1 MKINKAYK
9 FRLEPN
15 AEQEFILNNLVGS
28 ARFVWNQVLA
38 VSFEMFAKN
47 EFINATNLVNKIMDI
62 KANPEFAFLKTSSNA
77 VSLQQKIRDLASA
90 WSRFFDSKVHA
101 RLKENKKKPKKP
113 KFFKLADGTE
123 IQLRP
128 LMPRFKRKSDGC
140 DSIRLVQFDKYCRV
154 EGNRVKLP
162 NGVGFVKF
170 RKSQD
175 ILGIIK
181 NVTIS
186 KKSGHWYVSFG
197 TERELEQNP
206 IHPSKTAIGI
216 DLGVSKLVTGS
227 NGQCFKPKSSFKAN
241 QGKLAKLQRQL
252 SRKVLFSQNWKKQNR
267 KIQKLHHHIANIRHD
282 YLHKITTAISKNHAM
297 IACED
302 LKVANMSKSASG
314 SATQHGRNVKAK
326 SGLNKSILD
335 QGWGMMIDMLEYK
348 QHWQGG
354 VLIKVNPRYTSQ
366 TCFECKHI
374 AKENRQT
381 QAKFECV
388 KCGHKANADVNAAK
402 NILSAGHAVLS
413 AEGGCSKG
421 RPMKQKT
428 SDTVR
433 MLPKSLCF

>member
-15 AEQEFILNNLVGS
+15 AEQEVILNNLVGS

-267 KIQKLHHHIANIRHD
+267 KIQKLHHHITNVRHD
-282 YLHKITTAISKNHAM
+282 YLHKITTNISKNHAM
-297 IACED
+297 IVVED
-302 LKVANMSKSASG
+302 LKVVNMSKSASG
-314 SATQHGRNVKAK
+314 SAVQHGRNVKAK

-335 QGWGMMIDMLEYK
+335 QGWGMMVDMLEYK

-354 VLIKVNPRYTSQ
+354 LLIKINPRYTSQ
-366 TCFECKHI
+366 TCSQCQHI
-374 AKENRQT
+374 AKENRRS
-381 QAKFECV
+381 QARFECV
-388 KCGHKANADVNAAK
+388 KCTYVANADVNAAR
-402 NILSAGHAVLS
+402 NILAAGHAVLS
-413 AEGGCSKG
+413 VEGGRSKG

-428 SDTVR
+428 CNPREKVA
-433 MLPKSLCF
+433 

>member
-15 AEQEFILNNLVGS
+15 TEQEIILNNLVGS
-28 ARFVWNQVLA
+28 ARFVWNQMLA
-38 VSFEMFAKN
+38 ISFEMFAKD
-47 EFINATNLVNKIMDI
+47 EFINATNLVNKIIDL
-62 KANPEFAFLKTSSNA
+62 KSNPDFNFLKSSSNA
-77 VSLQQKIRDLASA
+77 VSLQQKVRDLASA
-90 WSRFFDSKVHA
+90 WSRFFDPKVHA
-101 RLKENKKKPKKP
+101 RLKDNKKKPRKP

-123 IQLRP
+123 IQLRS

-162 NGVGFVKF
+162 NGIGLVKF

-175 ILGIIK
+175 IIGTIK

-197 TERELEQNP
+197 TERELDENP
-206 IHPSKTAIGI
+206 RHPATSAIGLDMGI
-216 DLGVSKLVTGS
+216 SKLLTTS
-227 NGQCFKPKSSFKAN
+227 NGQYIKPKNSFKTN
-241 QGKLAKLQRQL
+241 QLKLAKLQRGL
-252 SRKVLFSQNWKKQNR
+252 AKKVKFSENWKKQNR
-267 KIQKLHHHIANIRHD
+267 KIQKLHSHIANIRHD
-282 YLHKITTAISKNHAM
+282 YLHKVTTRISKNHAM

-314 SATQHGRNVKAK
+314 SVENKGRHVKAK

-335 QGWGMMIDMLEYK
+335 QGWGMMVNMLEYK
-348 QHWQGG
+348 QQWRGG
-354 VLIKVNPRYTSQ
+354 LLIKVNPHYTSQ
-366 TCFECKHI
+366 TCSQCQHI

-381 QAKFECV
+381 QSKFECV
-388 KCGHKANADVNAAK
+388 KCRYVANADFNAAR
-402 NILSAGHAVLS
+402 NILAAGHAVLS

-421 RPMKQKT
+421 RPLKQKT
-428 SDTVR
+428 SDLREKVA
-433 MLPKSLCF
+433 

>member
-1 MKINKAYK
+1 M
-9 FRLEPN
+9 
-15 AEQEFILNNLVGS
+15 
-28 ARFVWNQVLA
+28 LA

-62 KANPEFAFLKTSSNA
+62 KANPEFAFLRTHANA
-77 VSLQQKIRDLASA
+77 VSLQQKVRDLASA
-90 WSRFFDSKVHA
+90 WSRFFDPKVHA

-128 LMPRFKRKSDGC
+128 LMPRFKRKSDGR

-175 ILGIIK
+175 IIGTIK
-181 NVTIS
+181 NITIS

-197 TERELEQNP
+197 TERELTENP
-206 IHPSKTAIGI
+206 THPSTSAIGI
-216 DLGVSKLVTGS
+216 DLGVTKLISTS
-227 NGQCFKPKSSFKAN
+227 DGQYIKPKNSFKAN
-241 QGKLAKLQRQL
+241 QLKLAKLQRGL
-252 SRKVLFSQNWKKQNR
+252 AKKVKFSENWKKQNR

-282 YLHKITTAISKNHAM
+282 YLHKVTTSISKSHAM

-314 SATQHGRNVKAK
+314 TVENKGRQVKAK

-335 QGWGMMIDMLEYK
+335 QGWGMMVNMLEYK
-348 QHWQGG
+348 QQWHGG
-354 VLIKVNPRYTSQ
+354 LLIKVNPRYTSQ
-366 TCFECKHI
+366 TCFECKYV
-374 AKENRQT
+374 AKDNRQT

-388 KCGHKANADVNAAK
+388 KCGHSNNADINAAR
-402 NILSAGHAVLS
+402 NILSAGHAALS
-413 AEGGCSKG
+413 VEGGRSKG

-428 SDTVR
+428 CGLREKAT
-433 MLPKSLCF
+433 

>member
-15 AEQEFILNNLVGS
+15 AEQEVILNNLVGS

-170 RKSQD
+170 RKSQE
-175 ILGIIK
+175 ILGTIK

-197 TERELEQNP
+197 TERELDEKP
-206 IHPSKTAIGI
+206 RHPSKTAIGLDMGI
-216 DLGVSKLVTGS
+216 SKLLTTS
-227 NGQCFKPKSSFKAN
+227 NGEYIKPKNSFKAN
-241 QGKLAKLQRQL
+241 QLKLANLQRGL
-252 SRKVLFSQNWKKQNR
+252 AKKVKFSENWKKQNR

-282 YLHKITTAISKNHAM
+282 YLHKITTSISKSHAM

-314 SATQHGRNVKAK
+314 SMEKKGKNVKAK

-335 QGWGMMIDMLEYK
+335 QGWGMMVNMLEYK
-348 QHWQGG
+348 QQWQGG
-354 VLIKVNPRYTSQ
+354 LLIKVNPRYTSQ
-366 TCFECKHI
+366 TCFKCKHV
-374 AKENRQT
+374 AKENRRT

-388 KCGHKANADVNAAK
+388 ECGYIANADVNAAR
-402 NILSAGHAVLS
+402 NILAAGHAVLS
-413 AEGGCSKG
+413 VEGGCSKG
-421 RPMKQKT
+421 RPLKQKT
-428 SDTVR
+428 CDGREKVA
-433 MLPKSLCF
+433 

>member
-15 AEQEFILNNLVGS
+15 AEQEIILNNLVGS
-28 ARFVWNQVLA
+28 ARFVWNQMLA
-38 VSFEMFAKN
+38 ISFEMFAKD
-47 EFINATNLVNKIMDI
+47 EFINATNLVNKIIDL
-62 KANPEFAFLKTSSNA
+62 KSNPDFNFLKSSSNA
-77 VSLQQKIRDLASA
+77 VSLQQKVRDLASA
-90 WSRFFDSKVHA
+90 WSRFFDPKVHA
-101 RLKENKKKPKKP
+101 RLKENKKKPRKP

-123 IQLRP
+123 IQRRP
-128 LMPRFKRKSDGC
+128 LMPQFKRKSDGR

-162 NGVGFVKF
+162 NGIGLVMF

-175 ILGIIK
+175 IIGTIK

-197 TERELEQNP
+197 TERELDQNP
-206 IHPSKTAIGI
+206 IHPSTSAIGI
-216 DLGVSKLVTGS
+216 DLGITKLITTS
-227 NGQCFKPKSSFKAN
+227 EGQHIKPKNSFKAN
-241 QGKLAKLQRQL
+241 QIKLAALQRQL

-267 KIQKLHHHIANIRHD
+267 KIQKLHSHIANIRHD
-282 YLHKITTAISKNHAM
+282 YLHKITTRISKNHAM

-314 SATQHGRNVKAK
+314 SVENKGRHVKAK

-335 QGWGMMIDMLEYK
+335 QGWGMMVDMLEYK

-354 VLIKVNPRYTSQ
+354 LLIKVNPRYTSQ
-366 TCFECKHI
+366 TCSECQHI
-374 AKENRQT
+374 AVDNRQT
-381 QAKFECV
+381 QSKFECV
-388 KCGHKANADVNAAK
+388 KCMYVANADFNAAR
-402 NILSAGHAVLS
+402 NILAAGHAVLS

-421 RPMKQKT
+421 RPLKQKT
-428 SDTVR
+428 SDLREKVA
-433 MLPKSLCF
+433 

>member
-15 AEQEFILNNLVGS
+15 AEQEVILNNLVGS

-90 WSRFFDSKVHA
+90 WSRFFDPKVHA

-113 KFFKLADGTE
+113 KFFRLADGTE

-128 LMPRFKRKSDGC
+128 LMPRFKRKSDGR

-197 TERELEQNP
+197 TERELAQNP
-206 IHPSKTAIGI
+206 IHPSKTAVGI
-216 DLGVSKLVTGS
+216 DLGVAKLIATS
-227 NGQCFKPKSSFKAN
+227 DGQVIKPKNSFKAN
-241 QGKLAKLQRQL
+241 QIKLAALQRQL
-252 SRKVLFSQNWKKQNR
+252 SRKVLFSQNWKKHNR

-282 YLHKITTAISKNHAM
+282 YLHKITTTISKNHAM

-314 SATQHGRNVKAK
+314 SMEKKGKNVKAK

-335 QGWGMMIDMLEYK
+335 QGWGMMVNMLEYK
-348 QHWQGG
+348 QQWQGG
-354 VLIKVNPRYTSQ
+354 LLIKVNPRYTSQ
-366 TCFECKHI
+366 TCFKCKHV
-374 AKENRQT
+374 AKENRRT

-388 KCGHKANADVNAAK
+388 ECGYIANADVNAAR
-402 NILSAGHAVLS
+402 NILAAGHAVLS
-413 AEGGCSKG
+413 VEGRCSKG
-421 RPMKQKT
+421 RPLKQKT
-428 SDTVR
+428 CDGREKVA
-433 MLPKSLCF
+433 

>member
-15 AEQEFILNNLVGS
+15 AEQEVILNNLVGS

-206 IHPSKTAIGI
+206 IHPSKTAVGI
-216 DLGVSKLVTGS
+216 DLGVAKLIATS
-227 NGQCFKPKSSFKAN
+227 DGQVIKPKNSFKAN
-241 QGKLAKLQRQL
+241 QIKLAALQRQL
-252 SRKVLFSQNWKKQNR
+252 SRKVLFSQNWKKHNR

-282 YLHKITTAISKNHAM
+282 YLHKITTTISKNHAM

-314 SATQHGRNVKAK
+314 SMENKGRNVKAK

-348 QHWQGG
+348 QQWRGG
-354 VLIKVNPRYTSQ
+354 LLIKVNPRFTSQ
-366 TCFECKHI
+366 TCFDCKHI

-381 QAKFECV
+381 QARFECV
-388 KCGHKANADVNAAK
+388 KCTYVANVDVNAAR
-402 NILSAGHAVLS
+402 NILAAGDAVLS
-413 AEGGCSKG
+413 VEGGRSKG

-428 SDTVR
+428 CNPREKVA
-433 MLPKSLCF
+433 

>member
-15 AEQEFILNNLVGS
+15 VEQQIILNNLVGS
-28 ARFVWNQVLA
+28 ARFVWNQILA
-38 VSFEMFAKN
+38 ISFEMFAKN
-47 EFINATNLVNKIMDI
+47 EFINATNLVNKIMDL
-62 KANPEFAFLKTSSNA
+62 KNNPDFDFLRTHANA
-77 VSLQQKIRDLASA
+77 VSLQQKVRDLASA
-90 WSRFFDSKVHA
+90 WSRFFDPKVHA
-101 RLKENKKKPKKP
+101 RLKENKKKPRKP
-113 KFFKLADGTE
+113 KFFKLANGME
-123 IQLRP
+123 IPLRP

-175 ILGIIK
+175 IIGTIK
-181 NVTIS
+181 NITIS

-197 TERELEQNP
+197 CERALDQNP
-206 IHPSKTAIGI
+206 IHPSTSAIGI
-216 DLGVSKLVTGS
+216 DLGVTKLITTS
-227 NGQCFKPKSSFKAN
+227 DGQHIKPKNSFKAN
-241 QGKLAKLQRQL
+241 QIKLAALQRQL
-252 SRKVLFSQNWKKQNR
+252 SRKVLFSQNWKKQKN

-314 SATQHGRNVKAK
+314 TLENKGRNVKAK

-366 TCFECKHI
+366 TCSQCQHI
-374 AKENRQT
+374 TKENRQT

-421 RPMKQKT
+421 RPLKQKT
-428 SDTVR
+428 CDIREKVA
-433 MLPKSLCF
+433 

>member
-15 AEQEFILNNLVGS
+15 TEQEVVLNNLVGS
-28 ARFVWNQVLA
+28 ARFVWNQMLA
-38 VSFEMFAKN
+38 ISFEMFANN
-47 EFINATNLVNKIMDI
+47 EFINATNLVNKIMDL
-62 KANPEFAFLKTSSNA
+62 KSNPDFAFLKTSSNA
-77 VSLQQKIRDLASA
+77 VSLQQKVRDLASA
-90 WSRFFDSKVHA
+90 WSRFFDPKVHA
-101 RLKENKKKPKKP
+101 RLKENKKKPRKP
-113 KFFKLADGTE
+113 KLFTLADGTE

-128 LMPRFKRKSDGC
+128 LMPRFKRKSDGR
-140 DSIRLVQFDKYCRV
+140 DSIRLVQFDKYCRI

-162 NGVGFVKF
+162 NGIGLVRF

-175 ILGIIK
+175 IIGSIK
-181 NVTIS
+181 NITIS

-206 IHPSKTAIGI
+206 VHPSKSAVGI
-216 DLGVSKLVTGS
+216 DLGITKLITTS
-227 NGQCFKPKSSFKAN
+227 NGQTMQPKNSFKAN
-241 QGKLAKLQRQL
+241 QVKLARLQRQL
-252 SRKVLFSQNWKKQNR
+252 SRKVLFSQNWKKQKR

-282 YLHKITTAISKNHAM
+282 HLHKITSTISKNHAM

-302 LKVANMSKSASG
+302 LKVANMSRSARG
-314 SATQHGRNVKAK
+314 TMDNKGRHVKAK

-354 VLIKVNPRYTSQ
+354 LLIKVNPRFTSQ
-366 TCFECKHI
+366 TCFKCQHTNKD
-374 AKENRQT
+374 NRRT
-381 QAKFECV
+381 QSSFECV
-388 KCGHKANADVNAAK
+388 ECGHKANADVNAAK

-413 AEGGCSKG
+413 VEGGCGKG

-428 SDTVR
+428 CDIREKVA
-433 MLPKSLCF
+433 

>member
-15 AEQEFILNNLVGS
+15 AEQEVILNNLVGS

-175 ILGIIK
+175 IIGTIK
-181 NVTIS
+181 NITIS

-197 TERELEQNP
+197 CERALDQNP
-206 IHPSKTAIGI
+206 IHPSTSAIGI

-282 YLHKITTAISKNHAM
+282 YLHKITTTISKNHAM

-314 SATQHGRNVKAK
+314 TLENRGRNVKAK

-335 QGWGMMIDMLEYK
+335 QGWSMALTMLEYK
-348 QHWQGG
+348 QQWQGG
-354 VLIKVNPRYTSQ
+354 LLIKVNPRYTSQ
-366 TCFECKHI
+366 TCFECKHV
-374 AKENRQT
+374 AKENRRT

-388 KCGHKANADVNAAK
+388 ECGYIANADVNAAR
-402 NILSAGHAVLS
+402 NILAAGHAVLS
-413 AEGGCSKG
+413 VEGGCSKG
-421 RPMKQKT
+421 RPLKQKT
-428 SDTVR
+428 CDGREKVA
-433 MLPKSLCF
+433 

>member
-15 AEQEFILNNLVGS
+15 AEQQIILNNLVGS
-28 ARFVWNQVLA
+28 ARFVWNQILA
-38 VSFEMFAKN
+38 ASFEMFAKN
-47 EFINATNLVNKIMDI
+47 EFINATSLVNKIMDL
-62 KANPEFAFLKTSSNA
+62 KNNPDFSFLKSQSNA

-90 WSRFFDSKVHA
+90 WSRFFDPKVHA
-101 RLKENKKKPKKP
+101 RYKENKKKPKKP
-113 KFFKLADGTE
+113 KSFKLLDGTE
-123 IQLRP
+123 LQLRP
-128 LMPRFKRKSDGC
+128 LMPQWKRKIDRR
-140 DSIRLVQFDKYCRV
+140 DSMRLVQFDKYCRV

-175 ILGIIK
+175 IIGTIK
-181 NVTIS
+181 NITIS

-197 TERELEQNP
+197 CERALEQNP
-206 IHPSKTAIGI
+206 IHPSTSAIGI
-216 DLGVSKLVTGS
+216 DLGITKLITTS
-227 NGQCFKPKSSFKAN
+227 DGQYIKPKNSFKAN
-241 QGKLAKLQRQL
+241 QVKLAKLQRGL
-252 SRKVLFSQNWKKQNR
+252 AKKVKFSANWKKQNR

-282 YLHKITTAISKNHAM
+282 YLHKITTTISKNHAM

-314 SATQHGRNVKAK
+314 TKEKKGRHVKAK

-335 QGWGMMIDMLEYK
+335 QGWGMMVNMLEYK
-348 QHWQGG
+348 QQWQGG
-354 VLIKVNPRYTSQ
+354 LLIKVNPRYTSQ

-388 KCGHKANADVNAAK
+388 QCGYIANADINAAR

-413 AEGGCSKG
+413 VEGGCGKG
-421 RPMKQKT
+421 RPLKQKT
-428 SDTVR
+428 CDGREKVA
-433 MLPKSLCF
+433 

>member
-15 AEQEFILNNLVGS
+15 AEQGVMLSQLVGS
-28 ARFVWNQVLA
+28 ARLVWNQILA
-38 VSFEMFAKN
+38 MSFEMFAKG
-47 EFINATNLVNKIMDI
+47 EFIDATSLVNKITGLKND
-62 KANPEFAFLKTSSNA
+62 PDFAYLKTCSNA

-90 WSRFFDSKVHA
+90 WARFFDPKVHA
-101 RLKENKKKPKKP
+101 RHKENKKKPRKP

-123 IQLRP
+123 LQLRP
-128 LMPRFKRKSDGC
+128 LMPQWKRKSDGR

-175 ILGIIK
+175 IIGTIK

-186 KKSGHWYVSFG
+186 KKSGRWYVSFG
-197 TERELEQNP
+197 TERELAQKP
-206 IHPSKTAIGI
+206 IHPSKSAIGI
-216 DLGVSKLVTGS
+216 DLGISKLITTS
-227 NGQCFKPKSSFKAN
+227 NSEVIKPKNSFKAN
-241 QGKLAKLQRQL
+241 QIKLAKLQRQL
-252 SRKVLFSQNWKKQNR
+252 SRKVLFSQNWKKQNS

-282 YLHKITTAISKNHAM
+282 YLHKITTAISKNQAM

-314 SATQHGRNVKAK
+314 TVENKGRQVKAK

-335 QGWGMMIDMLEYK
+335 QGWGMMVNMLEYK
-348 QHWQGG
+348 QQWRGG
-354 VLIKVNPRYTSQ
+354 LLVKVNPRFTSQ
-366 TCFECKHI
+366 TCSECQHI

-381 QAKFECV
+381 QSKFECV
-388 KCGHKANADVNAAK
+388 KCMYVANADFNAAR
-402 NILSAGHAVLS
+402 NILAAGHAVLS
-413 AEGGCSKG
+413 AEGGRSKG

-433 MLPKSLCF
+433 MSPKS

>member
-15 AEQEFILNNLVGS
+15 AEQEVILNNLVGS
-28 ARFVWNQVLA
+28 ARFVWNQMLVMT
-38 VSFEMFAKN
+38 FEMFAKN

-62 KANPEFAFLKTSSNA
+62 KANPEFAFLKTNANA

-90 WSRFFDSKVHA
+90 WSRFFDPKVHA
-101 RLKENKKKPKKP
+101 RLKESKNKPRKA

-128 LMPRFKRKSDGC
+128 LMPRFKRKSDGR

-162 NGVGFVKF
+162 NGIGFVKF
-170 RKSQD
+170 RKSQE
-175 ILGIIK
+175 IVGAIK

-216 DLGVSKLVTGS
+216 DLGITKFITTS
-227 NGQCFKPKSSFKAN
+227 NADVIQPKNSFKTN
-241 QGKLAKLQRQL
+241 QAKLAKLQRQL

-282 YLHKITTAISKNHAM
+282 YLHKISTDISKNHAM
-297 IACED
+297 IVCED
-302 LKVANMSKSASG
+302 LKVVNMSRSASG
-314 SATQHGRNVKAK
+314 TLENKGRNVKAK

-335 QGWGMMIDMLEYK
+335 QGWSMALTMLEYK
-348 QHWQGG
+348 QQWQGG
-354 VLIKVNPRYTSQ
+354 LLIKVNPRYTSQ
-366 TCFECKHI
+366 TCFECKHV
-374 AKENRQT
+374 AKENRRT

-388 KCGHKANADVNAAK
+388 ECGYIANADVNAAR
-402 NILSAGHAVLS
+402 NILAAGHAVLS
-413 AEGGCSKG
+413 VEGRCSKG
-421 RPMKQKT
+421 RPLKQKT
-428 SDTVR
+428 CDGREKVA
-433 MLPKSLCF
+433 

>member
-15 AEQEFILNNLVGS
+15 AEQEIILNNLVGS
-28 ARFVWNQVLA
+28 ARFVWNQILA
-38 VSFEMFAKN
+38 ISFEMFAKN
-47 EFINATNLVNKIMDI
+47 EFINATNLVNKIMDL
-62 KANPEFAFLKTSSNA
+62 KNNPDFSFLKSQSNA

-90 WSRFFDSKVHA
+90 WSRFFDPKVHA
-101 RLKENKKKPKKP
+101 RYKENKKKPKKP
-113 KFFKLADGTE
+113 KSFKLLDGTE
-123 IQLRP
+123 LQLRP
-128 LMPRFKRKSDGC
+128 LMPQWKRKIDRR
-140 DSIRLVQFDKYCRV
+140 DSMRLVQFDKYCRV

-175 ILGIIK
+175 IIGTIK
-181 NVTIS
+181 NITIS

-197 TERELEQNP
+197 CERELDQNP
-206 IHPSKTAIGI
+206 IHPSTSAIGI
-216 DLGVSKLVTGS
+216 DLGITKLITTS
-227 NGQCFKPKSSFKAN
+227 EGQHIKPKNSFKAN
-241 QGKLAKLQRQL
+241 QIKLAALQRQL

-314 SATQHGRNVKAK
+314 TLENRGRNVKAK

-388 KCGHKANADVNAAK
+388 KCRYVANADVNAAR
-402 NILSAGHAVLS
+402 NILAAGHAVLS
-413 AEGGCSKG
+413 AEGGCGKG

-428 SDTVR
+428 CDIREKVA
-433 MLPKSLCF
+433 

>member
-128 LMPRFKRKSDGC
+128 LMPRFKRKSDGR

-197 TERELEQNP
+197 TERELTENP
-206 IHPSKTAIGI
+206 THPSTSAIGI
-216 DLGVSKLVTGS
+216 DLGVTKLISTS
-227 NGQCFKPKSSFKAN
+227 DGQYIKPKNSFKAN
-241 QGKLAKLQRQL
+241 QLKLAKLQRGL
-252 SRKVLFSQNWKKQNR
+252 AKKVKFSENWKKQNR

-282 YLHKITTAISKNHAM
+282 YLHKVTTSISKSHAM

-314 SATQHGRNVKAK
+314 TVENKGRQVKAK

-335 QGWGMMIDMLEYK
+335 QGWGMMVNMLEYK
-348 QHWQGG
+348 QQWHGG
-354 VLIKVNPRYTSQ
+354 LLIKVNPRYTSQ
-366 TCFECKHI
+366 TCFECKYV
-374 AKENRQT
+374 AKDNRQT

-388 KCGHKANADVNAAK
+388 KCGHSNNADINAAR
-402 NILSAGHAVLS
+402 NILSAGHAALS
-413 AEGGCSKG
+413 VEGGRSKG

-428 SDTVR
+428 CGLREKAT
-433 MLPKSLCF
+433 

>member
-15 AEQEFILNNLVGS
+15 AEQEVILNNLVGS

-128 LMPRFKRKSDGC
+128 LMPQWKRKSDGC

-197 TERELEQNP
+197 TERELAQNP
-206 IHPSKTAIGI
+206 IHPSKTAVGI
-216 DLGVSKLVTGS
+216 DLGVAKLIATS
-227 NGQCFKPKSSFKAN
+227 DGQVIKPKNSFKAN
-241 QGKLAKLQRQL
+241 QIKLAALQRQL
-252 SRKVLFSQNWKKQNR
+252 SRKVLFSQNWKKHNR

-282 YLHKITTAISKNHAM
+282 YLHKITTTISKNHAM

-314 SATQHGRNVKAK
+314 SMEKKGKNVKAK

-348 QHWQGG
+348 QQWRGG
-354 VLIKVNPRYTSQ
+354 LLIKVNPRFTSQ
-366 TCFECKHI
+366 TCFDCKHI

-381 QAKFECV
+381 QARFECV
-388 KCGHKANADVNAAK
+388 KCTYVANADVNAAR
-402 NILSAGHAVLS
+402 NILAAGHAVLS
-413 AEGGCSKG
+413 VEGGRSKG

-428 SDTVR
+428 CNPREKVA
-433 MLPKSLCF
+433 

>member
-15 AEQEFILNNLVGS
+15 AEQEVILNNLVGS
-28 ARFVWNQVLA
+28 ARFVWNQMLA

-90 WSRFFDSKVHA
+90 WSRFFDPKVHA

-197 TERELEQNP
+197 TERELAQNP
-206 IHPSKTAIGI
+206 IHPSKTAVGI
-216 DLGVSKLVTGS
+216 DLGVAKLIATS
-227 NGQCFKPKSSFKAN
+227 DGQVIKPKNSFKAN
-241 QGKLAKLQRQL
+241 QIKLAALQRQL
-252 SRKVLFSQNWKKQNR
+252 SRKVLFSQNWKKHNR

-282 YLHKITTAISKNHAM
+282 YLHKITTTISKNHAM

-314 SATQHGRNVKAK
+314 SMEKKGKNVKAK

-335 QGWGMMIDMLEYK
+335 QGWGMMIDMLDYK
-348 QHWQGG
+348 QQWHGG
-354 VLIKVNPRYTSQ
+354 LLIKVDPRYTSQ
-366 TCFECKHI
+366 TCFKCKHV
-374 AKENRQT
+374 AKENRRT

-388 KCGHKANADVNAAK
+388 ECGYIANADVNAAR
-402 NILSAGHAVLS
+402 NILAAGHAVLS
-413 AEGGCSKG
+413 VEGRCSKG
-421 RPMKQKT
+421 RPLKQKT
-428 SDTVR
+428 CDGREKVA
-433 MLPKSLCF
+433 

>member
-162 NGVGFVKF
+162 NSVGFVKF

-216 DLGVSKLVTGS
+216 DLGVAKLIATS
-227 NGQCFKPKSSFKAN
+227 DGQVIKPKNSFKAN
-241 QGKLAKLQRQL
+241 QIKLAKLQRQL

-282 YLHKITTAISKNHAM
+282 YLHKISTDISKNHAM
-297 IACED
+297 IVCED
-302 LKVANMSKSASG
+302 LKVANMSRSASG
-314 SATQHGRNVKAK
+314 TLENKGRNVKVK

-335 QGWGMMIDMLEYK
+335 QGWSMVLTMLEYK
-348 QHWQGG
+348 QQWQGG
-354 VLIKVNPRYTSQ
+354 LLIKVNPRYTSQ
-366 TCFECKHI
+366 TCFECKHV
-374 AKENRQT
+374 AKENRRT

-388 KCGHKANADVNAAK
+388 ECGYIANADVNAAR
-402 NILSAGHAVLS
+402 NILAAGHAVLS
-413 AEGGCSKG
+413 VEGRCSKG
-421 RPMKQKT
+421 RPLKQKT
-428 SDTVR
+428 CDGREKVA
-433 MLPKSLCF
+433 